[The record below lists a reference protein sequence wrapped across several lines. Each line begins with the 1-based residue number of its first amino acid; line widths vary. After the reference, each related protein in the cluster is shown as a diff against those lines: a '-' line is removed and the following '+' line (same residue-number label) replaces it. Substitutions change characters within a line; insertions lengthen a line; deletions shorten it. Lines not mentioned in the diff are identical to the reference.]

1 MSVTKVKNRTKLVI
15 LSDLHPQ
22 IELGGGGAIAY
33 EFFNLLDNLGY
44 SVQFWFTTS
53 RREFINNHNHKE
65 IGVLSPNPRTRFG
78 SKFREILGVGNLLKV
93 IMLVLKFRPKVIW
106 VHQIGNHWPYLL
118 IPVLRLFNTKVLF
131 TYHDYLAL
139 SKYKIDPIDSSLNEV
154 LGNINVGK
162 SSYQIFRRILL
173 RTMANSA
180 NQTTAVSHLQKQIL
194 EAFQIRID
202 AVIPNGV
209 AKCVHEKFLDSNSP
223 QSTWNILFAGRLN
236 RKGLDVICDALT
248 KAKPG
253 WILHLAGNDDL
264 LNYCSM
270 RLDPKQFMFHGKL
283 SRFELGGLMHR
294 MDLVGVCSQY
304 YDPYPTVGLEALRHG
319 SFFLSTNT
327 AGISYIYSG
336 EISKNLIF
344 KLGEVPDLDL
354 ALSFVNTNLDVLN
367 AIKSKLP
374 TPIDVCET
382 YLEMID
388 QLITS

>member
-1 MSVTKVKNRTKLVI
+1 MSVTKVRNGTNLVI

-53 RREFINNHNHKE
+53 QREFINNHSNKE
-65 IGVLSPNPRTRFG
+65 IGVFSPNPRTRFG
-78 SKFREILGVGNLLKV
+78 SKFREILGVGNLLKI

-118 IPVLRLFNTKVLF
+118 IPVLRLFNTKILF

-162 SSYQIFRRILL
+162 SSYQIFRRRLL

-194 EAFQIRID
+194 EAFQIRVD

-209 AKCVHEKFLDSNSP
+209 ATCVHEKFLDSNPP

-270 RLDPKQFMFHGKL
+270 RLDSKQFMYHGKL
-283 SRFELGGLMHR
+283 SRFELGRLMHG
-294 MDLVGVCSQY
+294 MDIVGVCSQY

-327 AGISYIYSG
+327 AGISHIYSG
-336 EISKNLIF
+336 EISKSLIF
-344 KLGEVPDLDL
+344 KVGQVPDLDL
-354 ALSFVNTNLDVLN
+354 ALSFVNTNLDALN

-382 YLEMID
+382 YLEMIH